1 MRRFKG
7 AIWSACAD
15 VVVIVRDPSRG
26 RSATSG
32 VCAALESNGARA
44 PGSSLRAV
52 GRLGSFMRD
61 PYIVVLG
68 KAAVIN
74 ASPGA
79 ETGEDTAD
87 DGCVLNPQYRYRLLT
102 TMKIQVSW
110 V

>member
-15 VVVIVRDPSRG
+15 VVVIVIRRADGPPRP
-26 RSATSG
+26 A
-32 VCAALESNGARA
+32 CALESNGARA

-87 DGCVLNPQYRYRLLT
+87 DGCVLNSGIGT
-102 TMKIQVSW
+102 DS
-110 V
+110 